1 VLPGTPVDH
10 VRALVDAV
18 HELSRDGRGGPDRPA
33 EVPRRDGRAGGTP
46 A

>member
-18 HELSRDGRGGPDRPA
+18 HELSQRPSS
-33 EVPRRDGRAGGTP
+33 
-46 A
+46 